1 MDNLEAK
8 AATLYKAQKYPE
20 ALDIYL
26 SLYKKSPKTE
36 KYSIYCGNCFDAMG
50 NNDQA
55 LHYYKRATKLNP
67 VSQIALNALAN
78 IYYSRGDYVNSEKFT
93 LKILETNPQDI
104 SALLNMG
111 NIAYCRSEYSKALDF
126 YETVYRLNPSSYI
139 AVINMANTCY
149 DLERFVKALDYAKR
163 ALELYPSSIDAYII
177 LGNSYLEL
185 GRVEKAEKNLL
196 RALEYRQD
204 NPWIYTALSRLYQK
218 SENWEQALRMG
229 WNAVLYAGEA
239 QEDQH
244 INFGYLL
251 YECVD
256 ETNDTI
262 AVNYAKKWFERFSS
276 NKMVCYMAQA
286 ILNDHLLDKADQEY
300 VEKIFDQFASDF
312 EETLA
317 GLEYQV
323 PEYIAELIRKTYK
336 KPLGLPCNWLD
347 IGCGTGLCGQA
358 AKSIVGWSRL
368 DGLDIS
374 PKMLEKAKQK
384 GIYDH
389 LYHDEI
395 IHFLNANRTKYH
407 LMTAGDVLTYFG
419 DLRKL
424 FESISLSMADNGLF
438 IATISENSVNK
449 ESYFLLPSGRFVHT
463 QDYLMNI
470 LKKTGF
476 ELIEMEHKPLR
487 NEGDRVVY
495 GWVIAVRKIMTIAK

>member
-36 KYSIYCGNCFDAMG
+36 KYSIFCGNCFDAMG

-55 LHYYKRATKLNP
+55 LQYYKRATKLNP

-93 LKILETNPQDI
+93 SKLLENNPCDI

-111 NIAYCRSEYSKALDF
+111 NIAYCRAQFAQALEF
-126 YETVYRLNPSSYI
+126 YEKVYRLNPSSYI

-185 GRVEKAEKNLL
+185 GRVEKAETNLL
-196 RALEYRQD
+196 RALEYRKD
-204 NPWIYTALSRLYQK
+204 NPWIYASLSRLYQK
-218 SENWEQALRMG
+218 AENWEQALRMG

-256 ETNDTI
+256 ETGNDT
-262 AVNYAKKWFERFSS
+262 ALNYAKKWQERFPS
-276 NKMVCYMAQA
+276 NKMVQYMAQA
-286 ILNDHLLDKADQEY
+286 VLNEAPIEKADREY

-323 PEYIAELIRKTYK
+323 PEYMAELIRRTYK

-358 AKSIVGWSRL
+358 AKTAVGWSRL

-374 PKMLEKAKQK
+374 PKMLAKAKQK
-384 GIYDH
+384 AIYDH
-389 LYHDEI
+389 LYQDEI
-395 IHFLNANRTKYH
+395 LHFLGENRTKYN

-419 DLRKL
+419 ELRGL
-424 FESISLSMADNGLF
+424 FEAMSSSMADNGLF
-438 IATISENSVNK
+438 VGTISENNINK
-449 ESYFLLPSGRFVHT
+449 EAYFLLPSGRFVHAR
-463 QDYLMNI
+463 DYVLNV

-476 ELIEMEHKPLR
+476 ELVEMERKALR

-495 GWVIAVRKIMTIAK
+495 GWIVAARKVLTITK